1 MSKSPLPHLDK
12 PDEETIDKMKSSDY
26 SKNQKVQDEILK
38 FLENDK
44 QLIKAIRKEWF
55 CDFQHCFV
63 CYFCYHCSY
72 FANSIHIQIAITIT
86 AIITVISCM
95 KKRVLKNIK
104 SLFFCF
110 LVLP

>member
-1 MSKSPLPHLDK
+1 MSKNPLPHLDK

-55 CDFQHCFV
+55 CTKGIVIFNTV
-63 CYFCYHCSY
+63 LS
-72 FANSIHIQIAITIT
+72 
-86 AIITVISCM
+86 VIS
-95 KKRVLKNIK
+95 VIIALI
-104 SLFFCF
+104 SLI
-110 LVLP
+110 VSIYK

>member
-55 CDFQHCFV
+55 WTKGIVIFNTV
-63 CYFCYHCSY
+63 LS
-72 FANSIHIQIAITIT
+72 
-86 AIITVISCM
+86 VIS
-95 KKRVLKNIK
+95 VIIALI
-104 SLFFCF
+104 SLI
-110 LVLP
+110 VSIYK

>member
-38 FLENDK
+38 FLKNDK

-55 CDFQHCFV
+55 WAKGIVIFNTV
-63 CYFCYHCSY
+63 LS
-72 FANSIHIQIAITIT
+72 
-86 AIITVISCM
+86 VIS
-95 KKRVLKNIK
+95 VIIALI
-104 SLFFCF
+104 SLI
-110 LVLP
+110 VSIYK

>member
-55 CDFQHCFV
+55 WTKGIVIFNTVF
-63 CYFCYHCSY
+63 SY

>member
-1 MSKSPLPHLDK
+1 MSKNHLPHLDK

-55 CDFQHCFV
+55 WTKGIVIFNTV
-63 CYFCYHCSY
+63 LS
-72 FANSIHIQIAITIT
+72 
-86 AIITVISCM
+86 VIS
-95 KKRVLKNIK
+95 VIIALI
-104 SLFFCF
+104 SLI
-110 LVLP
+110 VSIYK

>member
-44 QLIKAIRKEWF
+44 QLIKAIRKEWLWTKGMVLINTALAF
-55 CDFQHCFV
+55 ISVVIAFISLLVD
-63 CYFCYHCSY
+63 
-72 FANSIHIQIAITIT
+72 IH
-86 AIITVISCM
+86 
-95 KKRVLKNIK
+95 K
-104 SLFFCF
+104 
-110 LVLP
+110 

>member
-1 MSKSPLPHLDK
+1 MSKNPLPHLDK

-55 CDFQHCFV
+55 WTKGIVFFNTV
-63 CYFCYHCSY
+63 LS
-72 FANSIHIQIAITIT
+72 
-86 AIITVISCM
+86 VIS
-95 KKRVLKNIK
+95 VIIALI
-104 SLFFCF
+104 SLI
-110 LVLP
+110 VSIYK

>member
-55 CDFQHCFV
+55 WTKGIVIFNTV
-63 CYFCYHCSY
+63 LS
-72 FANSIHIQIAITIT
+72 
-86 AIITVISCM
+86 VIS
-95 KKRVLKNIK
+95 VINALI
-104 SLFFCF
+104 SLI
-110 LVLP
+110 VSIYK

>member
-1 MSKSPLPHLDK
+1 MSKNPLPHLDK

-55 CDFQHCFV
+55 WAKGIVIFNTV
-63 CYFCYHCSY
+63 LS
-72 FANSIHIQIAITIT
+72 
-86 AIITVISCM
+86 VIS
-95 KKRVLKNIK
+95 VIIALI
-104 SLFFCF
+104 SLI
-110 LVLP
+110 VSIYK